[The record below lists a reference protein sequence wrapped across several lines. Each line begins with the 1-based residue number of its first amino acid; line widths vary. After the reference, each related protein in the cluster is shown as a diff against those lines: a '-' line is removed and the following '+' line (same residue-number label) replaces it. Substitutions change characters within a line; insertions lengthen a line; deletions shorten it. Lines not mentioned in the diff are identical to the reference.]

1 MIGTVA
7 GDDTVLVVASEATGG
22 AAVAHRLAVLSGLE
36 PSGGAQ
42 DRQTDMTTD
51 EPRGVR

>member
-22 AAVAHRLAVLSGLE
+22 AAVARRLAVLSGLD
-36 PSGGAQ
+36 PPGA
-42 DRQTDMTTD
+42 TVPTGPALT
-51 EPRGVR
+51 